1 MSDGRR
7 WEPMNFHASAE
18 DYYKS
23 ALCIIHAQARDDLSL
38 RFPSS
43 VSYYL
48 FSHAVELALKG
59 FLRAK
64 GVSKKALKNCYRH
77 NFRKLVNDSIAR
89 DLPLEKDERKVAI
102 GWLEEYAK
110 KAINFRYVRSGWQSL
125 TDPRSTASNV
135 RRILDVA
142 RPACEEAR
150 ERGK

>member
-1 MSDGRR
+1 MSDDHR
-7 WEPMNFHASAE
+7 WGPMNFHASAE

-23 ALCIIHAQARDDLSL
+23 ALCIIYAQTHDDLSL
-38 RFPSS
+38 HFPSS
-43 VSYYL
+43 VPYYL

-64 GVSKKALKNCYRH
+64 GVSKKSLKNCYSH
-77 NFRKLVNDSIAR
+77 NFRKLIIDSIAL
-89 DLPLEKDERKVAI
+89 DLPLNKAEHKVAI

-110 KAINFRYVRSGWQSL
+110 EAISFRYVRSGWQSL

-135 RRILDVA
+135 KRILDIT

-150 ERGK
+150 ERRN